1 MPTGAELFIS
11 SLKKLGCSH
20 IFTLVGDH
28 LNEIL
33 RVADREGF
41 SIFDTRHE
49 SAAVHMAD
57 GWGRITRKPG
67 VSMVTGAPGHTNS
80 ITGIATA
87 YYTGSP
93 VLAMSGMSSSKLRDR
108 YAFQDMDQLAQV
120 QGITKY
126 AAVPSDAGQIPF
138 YVYRAFLEAMT
149 GRAGPAHLSVP
160 VDLLTQQVENH
171 APLPRGPIQIR
182 RPSPEP
188 SDVERAI
195 SVLESAERPVVIA
208 GSGAWWADAGAE
220 LKTFIETTSLP
231 LFTIGLARGLV
242 SDEHPLC
249 FGYADP
255 TLNQAAEQTLQ
266 KADAIL
272 VVGKKLDYRLRLAN
286 PQLISPDARLIQI
299 DVHPAELGLNR
310 RLEIGLVADA
320 KLALADFVEALGN
333 RPQPD
338 RTVWLEQ
345 IRSARAAARNELEAI
360 AQQPSQPMHPLHLF
374 RELLPWLPPDATLC
388 WDGGDFV
395 HWGRNYIPARKP
407 MHWLRLGGLA
417 GLGVCFPIGLVA
429 QITRPNSRAV
439 VITGDGSLGFYL
451 TEMDTAVRFNL
462 PVIIIVGNDG
472 GWGIERELQRGA
484 FGDDKTVACE
494 LRRTRYDLV
503 MKAFGGDGEFVERPE
518 QIRPALDRALRS
530 DKPFLINVDIKGYAS
545 PFTAY
550 QLRRT
555 KK

>member
-1 MPTGAELFIS
+1 MPTGAELFIA
-11 SLKKLGCSH
+11 SLKRLGVTH
-20 IFTLVGDH
+20 VFTLVGDH

-33 RVADREGF
+33 RVADREGLT
-41 SIFDTRHE
+41 IVDTRHE

-57 GWGRITRKPG
+57 GWGRITRTPG

-93 VLAMSGMSSSKLRDR
+93 LLAMSGMSSSKLRDR

-126 AAVPSDAGQIPF
+126 AAVPADAGQIPF
-138 YVYRAFLEAMT
+138 HVNRAFLEAMT
-149 GRAGPAHLSVP
+149 GRSGPTHLSVP
-160 VDLLTQQVENH
+160 VDLLTAQVENH
-171 APLPRGPIQIR
+171 APLPRGPVQVR
-182 RPSPEP
+182 RPGPEP
-188 SDVERAI
+188 AEVEQA
-195 SVLESAERPVVIA
+195 VALLEAAERPAVIA
-208 GSGAWWADAGAE
+208 GSGAWWADAGPA
-220 LKTFIETTSLP
+220 LQTFIENTSLP

-255 TLNQAAEQTLQ
+255 TLNQAAEKSLQ
-266 KADAIL
+266 QADVVLI
-272 VVGKKLDYRLRLAN
+272 VGKKLDYRLRLGG
-286 PQLISPDARLIQI
+286 PQLFSPDAKVIQI
-299 DVHPAELGLNR
+299 DVHAAELGLNR
-310 RLEIGLVADA
+310 RLDVGMVADA
-320 KLALADFVEALGN
+320 KLALSEMLEALEG

-338 RTVWLEQ
+338 RSAWLDQ
-345 IRSARAAARNELEAI
+345 VRNARQASRDELETI
-360 AQQPSQPMHPLHLF
+360 AKQPSQPMHALHLF
-374 RELLPWLPPDATLC
+374 REMLPWLPADSTLC

-417 GLGVCFPIGLVA
+417 GLGVCFPIGLAA
-429 QITRPNSRAV
+429 QIARPNSRSIV
-439 VITGDGSLGFYL
+439 VTGDGSLGFYL
-451 TEMDTAVRFNL
+451 SEMDTAVRFNL
-462 PVIIIVGNDG
+462 PVILIVGNDG

-484 FGDDKTVACE
+484 FGSDKTVACE

-503 MKAFGGDGEFVERPE
+503 MKGFGGDGEFVERPE

-530 DKPFLINVDIKGYAS
+530 DKPFLINVDIQGYPS
-545 PFTAY
+545 PFTTY
-550 QLRRT
+550 QLRR
-555 KK
+555 KR